1 MNRMVEFSVEQ
12 AQQFLSAWAGHHSRP
27 TTEAPWAG
35 WKDFFTGWEQL
46 APAEAAVQRRPSLD
60 CESFKPFAQAFAEAY
75 GEYCR
80 SGAALNVWRTAGLG
94 HDELRNSEVL
104 RWVLDKFGDHGHGSA
119 ILERVVELAGSR
131 QPEQWPA
138 KVTAEMVRNSNYR
151 TRTESLPLDDLESRI
166 DIEIESRAFLIFIEV
181 KVRAPETGDQ
191 LKRYV
196 DLARKKA
203 GGRPTMLI
211 FLTPNGRL
219 PKDGDLHEEVIPLS
233 WKHIAYA
240 LEKHTAGDGGN
251 SVTSHIFRQFAAHAR
266 YLA

>member
-1 MNRMVEFSVEQ
+1 MNRTVEINVKQ
-12 AQQFLSAWAGHHSRP
+12 AQQFPSARAGHHSRS

-35 WKDFFTGWEQL
+35 WKDFFSGWEQL

-80 SGAALNVWRTAGLG
+80 SGGALNVWRAAGLG

-104 RWVLDKFGDHGHGSA
+104 RWILDKFGDHGHGSA
-119 ILERVVELAGSR
+119 ILERVVELANS
-131 QPEQWPA
+131 QKPKESPT
-138 KVTAEMVRNSNYR
+138 KVTAETVRNSNYK
-151 TRTESLPLDDLESRI
+151 TRSESLPLDDLESRV
-166 DIEIESRAFLIFIEV
+166 DIEIESSAFLIFIEV

-203 GGRPTMLI
+203 AGRYTMVI

-219 PKDGDLHEEVIPLS
+219 PKDGDLHKEVIPLS
-233 WKHIAYA
+233 WKHIADA
-240 LEKHTAGDGGN
+240 LEKHTADDGSN
-251 SVTSHIFRQFAAHAR
+251 SVTSHVFRQFAAHAR
-266 YLA
+266 HLA